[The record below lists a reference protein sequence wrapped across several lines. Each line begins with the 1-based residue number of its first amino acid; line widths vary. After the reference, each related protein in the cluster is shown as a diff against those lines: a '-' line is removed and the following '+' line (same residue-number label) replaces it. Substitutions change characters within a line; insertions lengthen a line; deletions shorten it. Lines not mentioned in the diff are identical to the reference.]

1 MKNKNAIKINER
13 FVWYWVLVIEQNIT
27 YFWRGKGQNVENQN
41 VESQKERWKF
51 EKDQNVESIFKI
63 DQNVKSD
70 LNRSWSERWKW
81 Q

>member
-27 YFWRGKGQNVENQN
+27 YFWRGKGQNVKNQN

-70 LNRSWSERWKW
+70 INRSWSERWKW